1 MIQVV
6 PIPLAARIGPG
17 DDLVALLLGAIAEAG
32 ESLVHGD
39 VLVVAQTPVSKAE
52 GRIVDLADVEPSA
65 EALERA
71 ADGGDP
77 RVVEVILRESAEVV
91 RSRGAFIIGRTT
103 HGHVLGSAGVDRSNQ
118 DAPDHVT
125 LLPVD
130 PDASARGLRET
141 IRAATGVDVAIV
153 ISDSIGRPFRR
164 GTVGVAIGAAGFATV
179 VEHAG
184 RVDDTGR
191 EFHSTQVHMGDQL
204 ASAAELALGPCGGVP
219 AVLIRGV
226 VLEAGAEGA
235 TGGIIDRDKDL
246 FA

>member
-1 MIQVV
+1 MIEVI
-6 PIPLAARIGPG
+6 PIRLAARIRPG
-17 DDLVALLLGAIAEAG
+17 DDLAGLLLGAVADAG
-32 ESLVHGD
+32 EALVDGD
-39 VLVVAQTPVSKAE
+39 VLVVAQKPVSKAE
-52 GRIVDLADVEPSA
+52 GRIVDLAGVEPSP

-91 RSRGAFIIGRTT
+91 RSRGSFIIGRTRQ
-103 HGHVLGSAGVDRSNQ
+103 GHVLGSAGVDRSNQ
-118 DAPDHVT
+118 DAVDHVT

-130 PDASARGLRET
+130 PDASARGLRDALV
-141 IRAATGVDVAIV
+141 AATGADIAVV

-164 GTVGVAIGAAGFATV
+164 GTVGVALGAAGFATV

-184 RVDDTGR
+184 RPDDVGR

-204 ASAAELALGPCGGVP
+204 ASAAELALGPSGGVP
-219 AVLIRGV
+219 AAIIRGV
-226 VLEAGAEGA
+226 VLEPGAEGA
-235 TGGIIDRDKDL
+235 TGGIIDREKDL